1 MTKAELEEQIKK
13 DNLPTMVE
21 FYADW
26 CGPCHVMEP
35 MLNEL
40 RTELEGKAKI
50 IRIDVDAEQALS
62 QEYDVLSI
70 PTMVF
75 YRDGKIVKELVGLQQ
90 KPALLPFLTA

>member
-21 FYADW
+21 FFAEW

-35 MLNEL
+35 MLEEL
-40 RTELEGKAKI
+40 RKELEGKAKI

-62 QEYDVLSI
+62 KEYDVLSI
-70 PTMVF
+70 PAMVF
-75 YRDGKIVKELVGLQQ
+75 YRDGQIVKELIGLQQ
-90 KPALLPFLTA
+90 KAALLPLLT